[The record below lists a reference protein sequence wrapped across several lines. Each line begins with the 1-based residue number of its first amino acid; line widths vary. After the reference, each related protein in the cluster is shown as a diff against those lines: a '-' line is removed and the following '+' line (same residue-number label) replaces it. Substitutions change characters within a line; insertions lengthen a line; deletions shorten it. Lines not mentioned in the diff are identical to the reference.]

1 MALGNRRAA
10 RICAPIY
17 QRSGSSEARVFGLYS
32 FRDRLLA
39 GCFRFPS
46 PSRGVAFIKRWTSM
60 ISFSRPDYQFRSTY
74 L

>member
-10 RICAPIY
+10 RICAPISP
-17 QRSGSSEARVFGLYS
+17 RSGSLQARVFGLYS

-39 GCFRFPS
+39 GCFRFPI
-46 PSRGVAFIKRWTSM
+46 PPRGVALITRRTSM
-60 ISFSRPDYQFRSTY
+60 ISFSRTDYQFRSTY